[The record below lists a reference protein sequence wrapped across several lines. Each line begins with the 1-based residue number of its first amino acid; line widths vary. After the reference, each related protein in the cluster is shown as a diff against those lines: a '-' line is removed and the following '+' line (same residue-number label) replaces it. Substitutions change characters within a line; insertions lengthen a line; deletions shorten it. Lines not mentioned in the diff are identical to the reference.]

1 MNRAI
6 TDHRIVMPRFDKRV
20 KTYALIMTQVFDAVF
35 ASSL

>member
-1 MNRAI
+1 MNRSI